1 VEEWKKRNRV
11 MLSIKDFVF
20 KERPVKKLT
29 EQYMG
34 PYMIKKMVSKNAVK
48 LKLPD
53 SENPFSGKN

>member
-1 VEEWKKRNRV
+1 MEEWKKRNRV

-34 PYMIKKMVSKNAVK
+34 PYMIKEMVSKNAVK
-48 LKLPD
+48 LKLPA

>member
-20 KERPVKKLT
+20 KERLVKKLT

-34 PYMIKKMVSKNAVK
+34 PYMITEMVSKNAVK
-48 LKLPD
+48 LKLPV